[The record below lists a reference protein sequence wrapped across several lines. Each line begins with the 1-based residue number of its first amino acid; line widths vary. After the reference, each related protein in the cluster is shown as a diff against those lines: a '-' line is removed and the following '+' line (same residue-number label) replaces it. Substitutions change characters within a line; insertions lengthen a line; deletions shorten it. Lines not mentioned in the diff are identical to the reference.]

1 MIDQQRI
8 LSLAMDHASGEKKT
22 ELDKLK
28 EELAATELC
37 HDKATAAAFG
47 YLLAKHDRQ
56 EQEEE
61 LFKTSVADELYCVI
75 DDCIYGREEKVTG
88 VELIF
93 GLVYQWLHK
102 EFMKHGLV
110 NSGYTQHM
118 LREAFRPF
126 VKPSLLKEVKPS

>member
-8 LSLAMDHASGEKKT
+8 LSLAMDHASGEKKA

-28 EELAATELC
+28 EELTATELC

-47 YLLAKHDRQ
+47 YLLAK
-56 EQEEE
+56 QEESE
-61 LFKTSVADELYCVI
+61 DQKVDATIDHQIAAVLF
-75 DDCIYGREEKVTG
+75 EEVDVPKATFRI
-88 VELIF
+88 LS
-93 GLVYQWLHK
+93 LVYLWLHK